1 MKKMKVGH
9 VWVRLD
15 DFFYKRLHRKSW
27 KLQMVK
33 KNYDVYR
40 IETTKGGAN
49 YKLSIQEEISGVV
62 SPEFLDGNTL
72 NCQLDNLIF

>member
-15 DFFYKRLHRKSW
+15 DFFYKKLHRMDW
-27 KLQMVK
+27 KIRIINKQF
-33 KNYDVYR
+33 DVY
-40 IETTKGGAN
+40 IIKTTKGGAK
-49 YKLSIQEEISGVV
+49 YKLSIQDIISGV
-62 SPEFLDGNTL
+62 SNTKFSDGNTL

>member
-15 DFFYKRLHRKSW
+15 DFFYKKLHRMNWRIRIVNK
-27 KLQMVK
+27 QF
-33 KNYDVYR
+33 DVY
-40 IETTKGGAN
+40 IIKTTRGGAK
-49 YKLSIQEEISGVV
+49 YKSSIQDEIQGEKGSK
-62 SPEFLDGNTL
+62 FADGNTL